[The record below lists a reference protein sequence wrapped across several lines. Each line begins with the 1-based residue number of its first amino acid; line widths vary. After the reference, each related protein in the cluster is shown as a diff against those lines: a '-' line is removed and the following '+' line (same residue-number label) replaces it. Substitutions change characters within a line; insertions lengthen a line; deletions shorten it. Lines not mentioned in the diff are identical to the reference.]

1 MTTGWAAERLDRAWL
16 GFELSPDYVE
26 ASRLR
31 FYDNENRLL
40 PDAVLGTAQKVVGHT
55 NGRR

>member
-16 GFELSPDYVE
+16 GFEMSGEYVE

-31 FYDNENRLL
+31 FYDDEDRLL
-40 PDAVLGTAQKVVGHT
+40 SDADLGTAQKVVGNG
-55 NGRR
+55 NGRH